1 MLPPVN
7 SAYNALAGNSGFEIR
22 AVTLAQSDWETAFV
36 GDSLSR
42 VFLTLDAG
50 LSWAELEGLRSL
62 DGGLLT
68 ALVEVEAGKA
78 RALFAGAGFGVF
90 WTVDQG
96 SGFGPWSEFG
106 GASLPNAVVGD
117 LDYDPI
123 DDVLVVGTI
132 GRGAWEVPAIS
143 TYLTIPEPA
152 TATLS
157 SITAVRR
164 LWASRPRSKRVA
176 KQF

>member
-1 MLPPVN
+1 MDNLRHLERCSPEKEPKQLQK
-7 SAYNALAGNSGFEIR
+7 NAKVR
-22 AVTLAQSDWETAFV
+22 
-36 GDSLSR
+36 
-42 VFLTLDAG
+42 
-50 LSWAELEGLRSL
+50 LEGLRSL

-157 SITAVRR
+157 SITAVGLLAGFGRVGR
-164 LWASRPRSKRVA
+164 ARKGWPNSFKAS
-176 KQF
+176 